1 MFKKIFKRAEKTL
14 KTKRGGN
21 IVTLI
26 IITAI
31 LAIIS
36 VGVLVAIKP
45 DIQSTQSKV
54 NTQLNSAGNFN
65 Y

>member
-1 MFKKIFKRAEKTL
+1 VFKKIFKRAEKTL